1 MDKEILFILKKGG
14 NSAICN
20 NMDKPGEYY
29 TNISYILLLLLYKLD
44 REGQFMVPFTKEIQN
59 N

>member
-1 MDKEILFILKKGG
+1 
-14 NSAICN
+14 
-20 NMDKPGEYY
+20 MDKPGEYY